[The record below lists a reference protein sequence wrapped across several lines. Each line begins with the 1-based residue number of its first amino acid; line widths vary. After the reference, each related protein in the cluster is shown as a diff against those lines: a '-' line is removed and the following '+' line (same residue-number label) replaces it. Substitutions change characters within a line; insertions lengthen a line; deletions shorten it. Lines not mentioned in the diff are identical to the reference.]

1 MGLEELQY
9 RNYLR
14 VSYYNTQRK
23 HSGLWMGNL
32 TPLQKLMNYLLSIQC
47 VKLSLQQNIFIWN

>member
-1 MGLEELQY
+1 MPQHNGKVERYNGTFKSREVVYRTEEMELEELQY

-23 HSGLWMGNL
+23 HSGL
-32 TPLQKLMNYLLSIQC
+32 
-47 VKLSLQQNIFIWN
+47 